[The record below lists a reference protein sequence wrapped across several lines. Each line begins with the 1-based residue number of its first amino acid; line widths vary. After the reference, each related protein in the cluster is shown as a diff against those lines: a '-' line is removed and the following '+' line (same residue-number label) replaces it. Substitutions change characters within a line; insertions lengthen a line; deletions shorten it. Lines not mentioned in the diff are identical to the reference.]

1 VYNWDVTQRRKE
13 RGGHGDG
20 VGGDDDGEGEGE
32 GKEGLPNG

>member
-13 RGGHGDG
+13 RGEHGDG

-32 GKEGLPNG
+32 GKKGLPNG